1 MYCKPGQGSS
11 NIKITSSQF
20 KEIMQMSQIVK
31 ELEQGDVKVLWV
43 IIISANILRAN
54 KNYIIY

>member
-1 MYCKPGQGSS
+1 
-11 NIKITSSQF
+11 
-20 KEIMQMSQIVK
+20 MQMSQIVK

>member
-11 NIKITSSQF
+11 NIKITSSQC